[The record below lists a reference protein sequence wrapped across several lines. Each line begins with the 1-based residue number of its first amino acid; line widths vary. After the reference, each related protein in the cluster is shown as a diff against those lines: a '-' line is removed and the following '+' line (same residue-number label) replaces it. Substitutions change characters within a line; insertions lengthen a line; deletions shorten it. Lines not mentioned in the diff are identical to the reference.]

1 MPPKASNA
9 KRKGASGYELPEH
22 IDEGTIVDALGQ
34 KGLQFRF
41 GKSIGTGGFGEIYLA
56 SKDVSRN
63 VGDEATLAV
72 KIEPHLNGPLF
83 VEMNF
88 YIRAASQDSVEE
100 WKKSKNLKSFGMP
113 CLRGHGSHMYN
124 GKKYRFLVM
133 DRFGKDLQ
141 KIFLTGKRLFTP
153 KVTYNLALKVIDVL
167 EFIHSKGYC
176 HNDIKAQNMLLG
188 FGRTKENDVYLV
200 DFGLASKYQKD
211 GVHFENKPDARKA
224 HDGTIEYTSRDA
236 HRGAHA
242 RRSDLEILGY
252 NLVHWM
258 SGDLP
263 WMDVLTDC
271 LKVEKRKNGCMLDI
285 QAFLSTCFKTQ
296 DYPAVL
302 EEFLNYVESL
312 EFHVEPDYNKCR
324 KMFETALKAAGCKLD
339 GKIDFSTPKKA
350 PKKVRTSSPRKR
362 KSAVLFS
369 DEDTA
374 DADDSGTDESFAK
387 EKSVKKRKSPVDKAR
402 TKKAAAA
409 VSPPVAKPRTKKV
422 AAMSPETSVKKTT
435 VTKAKVA
442 MKDQECQTSPGFVK
456 AVKAARKKKPVQNVE
471 MDEFV
476 KESISAAKKAVKKTP
491 AKKSPKKSPAKKA
504 KTENGNGEAALSNLT
519 NLTPA
524 MLAVMAKKA
533 ESSSAKKPRTKK

>member
-1 MPPKASNA
+1 MPLKLKN
-9 KRKGASGYELPEH
+9 RK
-22 IDEGTIVDALGQ
+22 
-34 KGLQFRF
+34 
-41 GKSIGTGGFGEIYLA
+41 
-56 SKDVSRN
+56 
-63 VGDEATLAV
+63 
-72 KIEPHLNGPLF
+72 
-83 VEMNF
+83 
-88 YIRAASQDSVEE
+88 
-100 WKKSKNLKSFGMP
+100 
-113 CLRGHGSHMYN
+113 
-124 GKKYRFLVM
+124 
-133 DRFGKDLQ
+133 
-141 KIFLTGKRLFTP
+141 
-153 KVTYNLALKVIDVL
+153 
-167 EFIHSKGYC
+167 KGYMG
-176 HNDIKAQNMLLG
+176 DIK
-188 FGRTKENDVYLV
+188 K
-200 DFGLASKYQKD
+200 
-211 GVHFENKPDARKA
+211 
-224 HDGTIEYTSRDA
+224 
-236 HRGAHA
+236 
-242 RRSDLEILGY
+242 
-252 NLVHWM
+252 
-258 SGDLP
+258 
-263 WMDVLTDC
+263 
-271 LKVEKRKNGCMLDI
+271 
-285 QAFLSTCFKTQ
+285 FLSQCFKTQ

-387 EKSVKKRKSPVDKAR
+387 EKSAKKRKSPVAKAR
-402 TKKAAAA
+402 TKKAAA
-409 VSPPVAKPRTKKV
+409 VSPPVAKPRTKK

-504 KTENGNGEAALSNLT
+504 KTESGNGEAALSNLT